1 MLAAYRRA
9 AGRHFM
15 EKSIFRY
22 ILRYSTPQQVYLIAV
37 TVASYPFLFMSLELP
52 KIIVNEAIDG
62 KGPPFAF
69 HLLGHRFEAS
79 GTQIQFLLG
88 LSLTYLFLVLMN
100 GAFKYHI
107 NVYKGQLSERLLR
120 RLRYQ
125 LYERMLRFPLPRF
138 RKLGQGEIIP
148 IITAEVEPLGG
159 FIGTAYADPMFF
171 GGQLVIIL
179 TFIVL
184 QDPWLGLAAIAF
196 YPFQIYLIPKL
207 QRRVNQLAKQRIYNV
222 RRLSDHIGESVSGIV
237 ELRANDTAAF
247 ELSRF
252 TQRLGRIYSI
262 RFEIYRRK
270 FFIKFLNNF
279 IDKLTPFF
287 FFSIGGYLVIRGNL
301 TLGALIAVLAA
312 YKDLAAP
319 WKEMLV
325 WYQQK
330 EDVKVKYDQVIE
342 QFSPDGMEPSVPGFA
357 GDAEALRLD
366 GETGVNVTLVDED
379 GVRRLDGASLTLKP
393 ASHAAIVGD
402 VACGK
407 SELAMVIAGLQ
418 PPTYGRVVVGGQD
431 MATLP
436 AAIAGR
442 RIGYIGAHTYLNNV
456 SVGENLIYGLKNRLP
471 ALGNVSSDAPKD
483 RHAVALDEAAR
494 SGNSPFDYTAD
505 WIDYDAA
512 GVDGPDALRHRLIEV
527 LRVVELDDDVY
538 GMGLR
543 GCIDPDQ
550 NEETAR
556 RILRAR
562 AAMRDRMKDP
572 AIALLVEPF
581 DRNRY
586 NGNATVGENL
596 LFGAPLDGR
605 FDMERLAEH
614 PYVQSVL
621 DRSGLTQDFVDIGRR
636 VAETMIELFADLPPD
651 HEFFQ
656 QYSFIAAEDLPV
668 YRTTVAQAARG
679 TVLPREDQLRLLSL
693 PFMLIVER
701 HRLGLIDHAMQE
713 RILLARHAFAAGLP
727 DALKG
732 AIAFFDER
740 RYNPAATIQ
749 DNILFGKLV
758 HGQAYAEQNIG
769 RLMQQ
774 VVEDLGLR
782 ETIID
787 VGLHAPVGIGGAR
800 LSFAQ
805 RQKVALGRALLKRPD
820 VLIANEAA
828 EVLDDESQR
837 RVLQNVLEESRG
849 RTVLWVTNR
858 LVAGRAFDQI
868 AVMKDGKVTER
879 GSYEKLAEAGGNAAR
894 LLDVA

>member
-9 AGRHFM
+9 AGLEFM
-15 EKSIFRY
+15 ENSIFRY
-22 ILRYSTPQQVYLIAV
+22 ILRYSSPQQLYLIAV
-37 TVASYPFLFMSLELP
+37 TVASYPFLYMSLELP

-62 KGPPFAF
+62 KGPPFSL
-69 HLLGHRFEAS
+69 HLPGLEIQVDNS
-79 GTQIQFLLG
+79 QIQLLLM

-159 FIGTAYADPMFF
+159 FIGAAYADPMFF
-171 GGQLVIIL
+171 GGQLIIIL
-179 TFIVL
+179 TFIVM

-196 YPFQIYLIPKL
+196 YPLQIYLIPKL
-207 QRRVNQLAKQRIYNV
+207 QRHVNRLAKQRIHNV

-237 ELRANDTAAF
+237 EVRANDTAAF

-287 FFSIGGYLVIRGNL
+287 FFCIGGYLVIQGDL

-330 EDVKVKYDQVIE
+330 EDVKIKYDQVIE
-342 QFSPDGMEPSVPGFA
+342 QFSPEGLEPAPGGFHK
-357 GDAEALRLD
+357 EAATARLD
-366 GETGVNVTLVDED
+366 GETSVNVTLVDED
-379 GVRRLDGASLTLKP
+379 GVRRLDGAALTLP
-393 ASHAAIVGD
+393 AGSHTAVVGD

-407 SELAMVIAGLQ
+407 SELAMVMAGLQ
-418 PPTYGRVVVGGQD
+418 EPTHGKVVVGGTD
-431 MATLP
+431 LGAVPWTVT
-436 AAIAGR
+436 GR
-442 RIGYIGAHTYLNNV
+442 RIGYVGAHAYLNNV

-471 ALGNVSSDAPKD
+471 APPADAAGAID
-483 RHAVALDEAAR
+483 RHAAALEEAAR
-494 SGNSPFDYTAD
+494 AGNSPFDYAAD
-505 WIDYDAA
+505 WIDYEIA
-512 GVDGPDALRHRLIEV
+512 GVDGPDGLQRRLAEV
-527 LRVVELDDDVY
+527 LRMVELDQDVY
-538 GMGLR
+538 AMGLR
-543 GCIDPDQ
+543 GCVDPDIHP
-550 NEETAR
+550 ETAVK
-556 RILRAR
+556 ILRAR
-562 AAMRDRMKDP
+562 TVMRQRMQDP
-572 AIALLVEPF
+572 AVALLVEPF
-581 DRNRY
+581 EKTRY

-614 PYVQSVL
+614 PYVQRVL
-621 DRSGLTQDFVDIGRR
+621 DRTGLTQDFVEIGRR
-636 VAETMIELFADLPPD
+636 VAETMIELFADLPAD
-651 HEFFQ
+651 HEFFE
-656 QYSFIAAEDLPV
+656 QYSFIAADDLPA
-668 YRTTVAQAARG
+668 YRATLAQAARG
-679 TVLPREDQLRLLSL
+679 TVLSPEDQRRLLSL

-701 HRLGLIDHAMQE
+701 HRLGLIDRAMQE
-713 RILLARHAFAAGLP
+713 RILVARHAFAAGLP
-727 DALKG
+727 EDLQD
-732 AIAFFDER
+732 AIAFFDEHA
-740 RYNPAATIQ
+740 YNPAATIQ
-749 DNILFGKLV
+749 DNILFGKLA
-758 HGQAYAEQNIG
+758 HGQAYAEQTIG
-769 RLMQQ
+769 ALMQD
-774 VVEDLGLR
+774 VVDDLGLR
-782 ETIID
+782 DMIIE

-800 LSFAQ
+800 LAFAQ
-805 RQKVALGRALLKRPD
+805 RQKIALGRALLKRPD
-820 VLIANEAA
+820 VLIVNEAI
-828 EVLDDESQR
+828 EMLDADGQKR
-837 RVLQNVLEESRG
+837 ILGNVLTECDG
-849 RTVLWVTNR
+849 RTVVWVTNR
-858 LVAGRAFDQI
+858 LAGGRAFDRI
-868 AVMKDGKVTER
+868 VVMKGGTVAEQ
-879 GSYEKLAEAGGNAAR
+879 GSFDDLSDAGGNFAR